1 MLYLL
6 TKKVMKYSKKLIDA
20 IVMEWQIEMKKKD
33 IDEKMLSEI
42 TKIDYYRIKL
52 YFNGVMDDL
61 HLSKYLNICNALGVP
76 PFDTIAKAKN
86 QLKVS

>member
-1 MLYLL
+1 
-6 TKKVMKYSKKLIDA
+6 MKYSKELIDA
-20 IVMEWQIEMKKKD
+20 IVIEWRIEMEKKG
-33 IDEKMLSEI
+33 IDEKMLSEV

-76 PFDTIAKAKN
+76 PFDTITKAIHQK
-86 QLKVS
+86 KVFS